1 MSVYVFSLLAGF
13 VFGGVDTA
21 QGDRAG
27 MLENGPLDVHY
38 VFVEMPSRNDVI
50 RYNDVGIKTEQ
61 MLSVHQYLAG
71 RDTLGLKGKAED
83 KVKEL
88 TDSLHCTDEEWLETE
103 IRLFRASSIVATILL
118 DRKQEGYYYGVHYFN
133 HGRLVRTEIYTGGL
147 AYTDY
152 YVTAKSDRGEYA
164 KRVRRTFYQKDG
176 RVAYDLIFEGE
187 KEWYLF
193 PEGRLCTKQQFFVAF
208 LEKLALK
215 EQDTVILDRP
225 ARYDIVQPLFQ
236 FEKNARLIVIIH
248 SGHFFE
254 RGEDPFDLYLNRE
267 YNYCF
272 KYAGMIDTMVV
283 STEEQ
288 KRELTEKLLEY
299 RCEVPKITVIPAGG
313 IKKLKYPVGR
323 RRPYSMLSVSRLAKR
338 KKVEWVLK
346 AVIKAHRVNTSI
358 SLDVYGQG
366 DSLSYLQDIVSK
378 NQAEAYIRFMGWTD
392 VTEVYQNYEVY
403 ITASLWETL
412 GLSLMEAVASGNA
425 MIGLDVKY
433 GNRLFIRSGEN
444 GYLVNFHTDYVDGD
458 DEKLTD
464 EMAKKIIE
472 IFADRERLEKFHQCS
487 YEIAE
492 KFSIEMI
499 EKQWKN
505 LLM

>member
-1 MSVYVFSLLAGF
+1 
-13 VFGGVDTA
+13 
-21 QGDRAG
+21 
-27 MLENGPLDVHY
+27 MLENISCSVKYIFTETPK
-38 VFVEMPSRNDVI
+38 RNDVI
-50 RYNDVGIKTEQ
+50 RYNSVGINTEQ
-61 MLSVHQYLAG
+61 MLSAHQYLAG
-71 RDTLGLKGKAED
+71 QWTLELTGKAED

-88 TDSLHCTDEEWLETE
+88 TSKLHCTAVEWLETE

-118 DRKQEGYYYGVHYFN
+118 DMKQGSYYYGVHYFN
-133 HGRLVRTEIYTGGL
+133 HGKLVHTEIYTDGL
-147 AYTDY
+147 SYTDY

-176 RVAYDLIFEGE
+176 RVAYDQIFEGE

-193 PEGRLCTKQQFFVAF
+193 PEGRLYTKQQFFVTF

-215 EQDTVILDRP
+215 KQDIVILDRP

-248 SGHFFE
+248 SGHFYE

-272 KYAGMIDTMVV
+272 KYAGMIDTMIV

-288 KRELTEKLLEY
+288 KKELTEKLLEY
-299 RCEVPKITVIPAGG
+299 RCKVPKITVIPAGG

-338 KKVEWVLK
+338 KKVEWILR
-346 AVIKAHRVNTSI
+346 AVIKAHRVNTSL
-358 SLDVYGQG
+358 SLDIYGQG
-366 DSLSYLQDIVSK
+366 DALSYLQDIVSQ
-378 NQAEAYIRFMGWTD
+378 NRAESYIRFMGWTD
-392 VTEVYQNYEVY
+392 VTEIYQNYEVY

-412 GLSLMEAVASGNA
+412 GLSLMEAVAAGNA

-433 GNRLFIRSGEN
+433 GNRLFIRPGEN
-444 GYLVNFHTDYVDGD
+444 GYLVNFHTGYVDGD
-458 DEKLTD
+458 DEELTD
-464 EMAKKIIE
+464 EMAEKIIE
-472 IFADRERLEKFHQCS
+472 IFADREQLEKFHQCS

-492 KFSIEMI
+492 KFSTEMI

-505 LLM
+505 LLEEEGK